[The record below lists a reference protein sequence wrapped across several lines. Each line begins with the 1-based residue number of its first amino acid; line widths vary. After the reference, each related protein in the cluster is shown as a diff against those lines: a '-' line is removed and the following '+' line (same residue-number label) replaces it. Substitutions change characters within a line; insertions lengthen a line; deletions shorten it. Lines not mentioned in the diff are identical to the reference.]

1 MVINDAAVATF
12 WKTCCEDHA
21 IAESAYRHVGPF
33 SDPGLAP
40 YQEMLLRLVKDGG
53 KRATARVDI
62 EFEKYGIPRRGPGDL
77 WLVTDTTGDPACLI
91 RITDVQAWPFLDVP
105 LGFAR
110 REGEGDNTLEYWR
123 KVHKDYFVLQC
134 EQWDVEWRDDHLVC
148 CEGFDL
154 VTMA

>member
-1 MVINDAAVATF
+1 MVINDAAVAAF
-12 WKTCCEDHA
+12 WKTCCDDHA
-21 IAESAYRHVGPF
+21 IATSAYRHVGPF
-33 SDPGLAP
+33 SDPELAP

-62 EFEKYGIPRRGPGDL
+62 EFEMYGTPRRGPGDL

-105 LGFAR
+105 LSFAR

-134 EQWDVEWRDDHLVC
+134 EQWGVEWRDDHLVC

-154 VTMA
+154 VAMA